1 MVFDLLRWEELQ
13 IGGLKMGGKV
23 SPSIMCVDFRHL
35 EDNIKMLERA
45 GVEYL
50 HFDIMDGNFVPNFTL
65 GPDLMNSVRQVTNIP
80 FDIHLMVQRPE
91 NHLLLFNIK
100 PGDIVTVHQESTIHL
115 QRTLQKIKDYGA
127 IPGVALDPATPIY
140 SIEHVLDDIGI
151 VLIMT
156 VNPGFAGQKLVPAT
170 IKKIANLKKY
180 LMENGYTEIEIEV
193 DGNVSFEN
201 ARRMREAGADIF
213 VAGTS
218 SLFKRDGDILDST
231 IKLRKC
237 IA

>member
-1 MVFDLLRWEELQ
+1 
-13 IGGLKMGGKV
+13 MGGII
-23 SPSIMCVDFRHL
+23 SPSIMCIDFKHL
-35 EDNIKMLERA
+35 EYNIKKLEDV

-65 GPDLMNSVRQVTNIP
+65 GPDFMKSVREITNIP
-80 FDIHLMVQRPE
+80 FDIHLMIEHPE
-91 NHLLLFNIK
+91 NHLGIFDIR
-100 PGDIVTVHQESTIHL
+100 PGDLVSIHPESTLHV

-127 IPGVALDPATPIY
+127 KVAIALNPATPIFNV
-140 SIEHVLDDIGI
+140 EDVLDDIQA

-170 IKKIANLKKY
+170 INKIVRMKAFLLKHGY
-180 LMENGYTEIEIEV
+180 ENIMIEV

-201 ARRMREAGADIF
+201 AKKMRAAGADIF

-218 SLFKRDGDILDST
+218 SLFIKGKDLVVAAGELRD
-231 IKLRKC
+231 C